1 MKNNCLIAI
10 AGDSGAGKT
19 TLLNFLYKLFNE
31 NVTLIEGDAYH
42 KWERGDNNWNQFTPL
57 NPEANDLKK
66 CEEDL
71 NKLKNNEAIY
81 IREYNHNTGLFDEEK
96 KIIPKGKIIF
106 AGLHALYTEK
116 LRQLADIKIF
126 LNTDEDLQKL
136 WKYNRD
142 INERGYT
149 HESVILSIKNRVID
163 SKKYIKNQLYYA
175 DLIIDIFDEN
185 LELNNKHYTPNITT
199 RIYVKKSTMHL
210 KEIQHLLKNI
220 SEKAEEDETFIKFKL
235 LK

>member
-1 MKNNCLIAI
+1 MKNNCLITI

-19 TLLNFLYKLFNE
+19 TLLNFLYKLFNK
-31 NVTLIEGDAYH
+31 NATLIEGDAYH
-42 KWERGDNNWNQFTPL
+42 KWERNDAHWEQFTPL

-71 NKLKNNEAIY
+71 IKLKNNEAIY

-96 KIIPKGKIIF
+96 KIIPKDKIIF

-149 HESVILSIKNRVID
+149 HESAILSIKNRVID
-163 SKKYIKNQLYYA
+163 SKKYIKKQLYYA

-185 LELNNKHYTPNITT
+185 LELYNKYYEPHITT
-199 RIYVKKSTMHL
+199 NIYIKKSTKHL

-220 SEKAEEDETFIKFKL
+220 SEKVKEDDIFILYKLFK
-235 LK
+235 